1 MDKIKIRLNADL
13 RGFLKGK
20 ELIIDIDSAGNPT
33 DAFWRGRLKDSAID
47 NCIEIV
53 ENKQITK
60 DKRAK
65 GDKKEKSIKT

>member
-1 MDKIKIRLNADL
+1 MDKIKIKLNADL

-20 ELIIDIDSAGNPT
+20 ELVIDTDKAGNPL

-53 ENKQITK
+53 ENKQVTK
-60 DKRAK
+60 VKRAK
-65 GDKKEKSIKT
+65 GYEKEKI